1 MVNSVIFYAIIL
13 AAVYFY
19 LYKEAARHEK
29 NVAKLTLRI
38 HVNGT
43 RGKSSV
49 TRLIAAG
56 LRAGG
61 RMVFAK
67 TTGTEAKLIF
77 PDGSEQYLARR
88 GPANIRE
95 NIRVIRQAVSLG
107 ADAVVIE
114 CMAIQPELQKFCE
127 QRLIKSNIGVI
138 TNVRLDHED
147 VMGKGIESVAAALS
161 NTCPEQG
168 ILVTTSN
175 DYALLAPVIGKQH
188 QVVIADRE
196 QLDATYLHD
205 FLYEVVP
212 ENVSIALKVCELAG
226 VSPDVAIEGMRHAM
240 PDAGNLTIRKLM
252 IENKHITVINA
263 MAANDPDS
271 TLWLWQ
277 HYLPKTDVAVLL
289 NCRADR
295 KLRTAQLC
303 KVLVK
308 VHKGI
313 FIVAGDLAF
322 ARSILLKEGVH
333 PENIHALADTS
344 DFSCLEKLFRQWP
357 FEQLC
362 IFAAGNMKGLS
373 SQFLMKLNGGT

>member
-1 MVNSVIFYAIIL
+1 MSSVIFYGAIL
-13 AAVYFY
+13 AVVYFY
-19 LYKEAARHEK
+19 FYREAVRHKE
-29 NVAKLTLRI
+29 NIAKLTLRI

-61 RMVFAK
+61 HKVVAK

-77 PDGSEQYLARR
+77 PDGSEQYLVRR

-95 NIRVIRQAVSLG
+95 NIKVISQAASLG

-127 QRLIKSNIGVI
+127 QRLIKSTIGVI

-147 VMGKGIESVAAALS
+147 VMGKGLENVATALS
-161 NTCPEQG
+161 NTCPQHG
-168 ILVTTSN
+168 ILVTTSQ
-175 DYALLAPVIGKQH
+175 DYALLAPVLDKQ
-188 QVVIADRE
+188 QPVVT
-196 QLDATYLHD
+196 ATYEPLD
-205 FLYEVVP
+205 EEYLRGFPYEVVP
-212 ENVSIALKVCELAG
+212 ENIAIALKVCELAG
-226 VSPDVAIEGMRHAM
+226 VAPQIAASGMRHAI

-277 HYLPKTDVAVLL
+277 HYLPKSEVAVLL

-295 KLRTAQLC
+295 KLRTTQLC
-303 KVLVK
+303 EVLVK

-313 FIVAGDLAF
+313 FIVAGDLVF
-322 ARSILLKEGVH
+322 ARSILLKKGV
-333 PENIHALADTS
+333 PPQNIHTLADTS
-344 DFSCLEKLFRQWP
+344 DFSCLETLFRDWP
-357 FEQLC
+357 CEQLC
-362 IFAAGNMKGLS
+362 VFAAGNVKGLS
-373 SQFLMKLNGGT
+373 SQFMMKLNGGI